1 MKFYSSINE
10 RICFAKSVTGITILC
25 FEVSR
30 RNARLVFL
38 ARKWLFFDRQVSHG
52 AVKKDHNSS
61 LSDNVMVH

>member
-38 ARKWLFFDRQVSHG
+38 ARKWLFFDRQVSNG
-52 AVKKDHNSS
+52 AV
-61 LSDNVMVH
+61 